1 MDFVFSG
8 LKLILC
14 HIQVS
19 MLKSKS
25 VLLNQFGWSLLSVRS
40 SVILLLPLLFV
51 GGRMSYLRYLWLFAH
66 SGVQRI
72 LRCVFPRFV
81 YHMVSVSLDSPYL
94 IASSV
99 FSNIYLSC
107 VLCTICCQFLWIHH
121 TWLPLRFSLTFSYY
135 LFHNVTRLSL

>member
-51 GGRMSYLRYLWLFAH
+51 GGRMSYLRYL
-66 SGVQRI
+66 
-72 LRCVFPRFV
+72 
-81 YHMVSVSLDSPYL
+81 
-94 IASSV
+94 
-99 FSNIYLSC
+99 
-107 VLCTICCQFLWIHH
+107 
-121 TWLPLRFSLTFSYY
+121 
-135 LFHNVTRLSL
+135 